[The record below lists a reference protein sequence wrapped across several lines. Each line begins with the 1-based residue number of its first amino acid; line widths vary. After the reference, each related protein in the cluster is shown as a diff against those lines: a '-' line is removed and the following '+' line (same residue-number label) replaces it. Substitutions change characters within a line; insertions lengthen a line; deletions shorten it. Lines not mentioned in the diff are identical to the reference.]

1 MKVLQQPRLSVFK
14 YCDRN
19 CAMMLT
25 SHGITLASRLMD
37 RVTVMYVGE
46 AVDGAMEYA
55 GGCEIARKL
64 FLRFLA

>member
-1 MKVLQQPRLSVFK
+1 
-14 YCDRN
+14 
-19 CAMMLT
+19 MMLT